1 MTVTLFL
8 AINAMFNWPVI
19 SLPVVVSKFATRR
32 GHGSRVTTGCAS
44 PRKRAG
50 VDGGTIQI
58 QNSVCGL
65 LGMLCHSTCRV
76 PSGKRTNVT
85 NWKD

>member
-1 MTVTLFL
+1 MTVILFL

-19 SLPVVVSKFATRR
+19 SLPVVVSEPATRR

-50 VDGGTIQI
+50 VDGGSDPDPEFCLRTFGDAVPLNMQ
-58 QNSVCGL
+58 
-65 LGMLCHSTCRV
+65 STLWE
-76 PSGKRTNVT
+76 TN
-85 NWKD
+85 